1 MMMNSAP
8 SFCRRLAVLCLWLS
22 LLALAPVAPAAINI
36 TYYVSDFGLNSN
48 SVRRVTI
55 TPISKAGDY
64 SGSYLAP
71 TAMLPDSFTNGTAI
85 FSNKVAGYAYMLS
98 LETTFSTTRR
108 TNMFPSALSGNVNG
122 YNYGALLTGFAA
134 DGSVLSWAYYYTT
147 NVTYLIAGSGVT
159 ITTNGSAYT
168 IASTG
173 GGGGGVVAAS
183 SSVGITTNSS
193 VYTPFVTG
201 TLTNAT
207 TGNAATA
214 TLATNLVAGAN
225 ITNATLSSIDNGI
238 LWTNYADAVGAQ
250 YDSEA
255 AGLVFSTDLYSDNF
269 HGGGYGLYGVASGIT
284 NLLASGTSVGWNKGT
299 TGRAT
304 ASFSNFS
311 LDNAGLLY
319 AGGLATDDSTSLT
332 NVPTKWFSS
341 ISAMTNV
348 TGVANQVVYVD
359 SYFGSNVWGGGKF
372 KWENTSATIDNGTV
386 FASAVGGRWRRI
398 DTGYP
403 TNFVFMEWFGVV
415 PNAAIN
421 QYTAAQAA
429 INATPSDLGSCIL
442 PPYGFAVGTSLTWT
456 NRKGCYFGALN
467 SMKTKS
473 SGYRVFPYPVS
484 TIHWMGVSG
493 GTNLVCYDVG
503 HNTFA
508 GFGLDTRIGLN
519 NGDQWTNAAGLLMDV
534 DMYPTHSTTTSANV
548 FDGIYFRERGT
559 NTTLVGQRIA
569 SYNWQNCEFFRWY
582 DCYWQ
587 GGGWN
592 LPEYWVTTTNLGAS
606 KGIQLGGNGGGQN
619 SFNHTMR
626 NCGFD
631 RWQYFIHS
639 SGGQWDITGNYGT
652 AAGAA
657 AYYLNC
663 DGPCYIR
670 GTRDEGD
677 HQFVVSPSTHP
688 VTLSANQI
696 AMTTGMSV
704 ANVCPVD
711 VQNLIAFGNKFQHE
725 ANIPSITNSFNS
737 TGWYYGAHN
746 SFDTTNDALIA
757 SWRFNASFQSHGDF
771 GTLKDNNNIQSG
783 PWKTP
788 SATQETNVVIQRFT
802 DGTSSTMALTMMP
815 SNGVFG
821 VGSYLNNVHF
831 GVYNPDLNKTSFQF
845 GDSVINPRFKLLPS
859 PSGLITELQLLGS
872 NSVWMEFYSG
882 SGSTATRLDI
892 TGASAVNKIHARS
905 GSLKITG
912 TNDTDLLTFGTDYK
926 IKFPY
931 DTNFEVVGPIQCN
944 IIRAT
949 NHITWFTNDAFAS
962 LSATPT
968 RYGQISVVNS
978 GATLYQVTATTNGT
992 LAWASTNQIGSGSG
1006 SSATYGFG
1014 TNTAAASSWTNSANH
1029 VWSGNNTFTSTLIAG
1044 SLQSTLDGSATIW
1057 DHTSFA
1063 GASAGQELFDAFAI
1077 AGNKVFGI
1085 QSQPNDVQQPTNIF
1099 FRVDYPTK
1107 QKYGLGSFATNYI
1120 ANANTAGYTNSR
1132 AAPGIGGT
1140 NNMVA
1145 RVVGTSG
1152 TLEFYNRS
1160 GEYGVTVCGVGVFT
1174 NTISSS
1180 TWHIPIPVNSG
1191 FIIRSGVGVDIQVY
1205 AQ

>member
-415 PNAAIN
+415 PNAAID
-421 QYTAAQAA
+421 QYAGAQAC

-619 SFNHTMR
+619 SFQHYMF
-626 NCGFD
+626 NCGWD
-631 RWQYFIHS
+631 RWMYDIHS
-639 SGGQWDITGNYGT
+639 TGGNWEIDSCKST

-657 AYYLNC
+657 AFYLNG
-663 DGPCYIR
+663 DHPSIIR
-670 GTRDEGD
+670 FADCEGD
-677 HQFVVSPSTHP
+677 RQFLISPGDT
-688 VTLSANQI
+688 VQLVGNRI
-696 AMTTGMSV
+696 AD
-704 ANVCPVD
+704 A
-711 VQNLIAFGNKFQHE
+711 VQAGYTNLPPIDAVKLLAYGNYLQHE
-725 ANIPSITNSFNS
+725 AYIPSLTNSFNS
-737 TGWYYGAHN
+737 TGSYDGAGN

-757 SWRFNASFQSHGDF
+757 SWRFNSAFNSRGDF
-771 GTLKDNNNIQSG
+771 GTLKDHNNIQSG

-788 SATQETNVVIQRFT
+788 SALQGTNIVYQTLTDSATFPVMTLMSSNGGVAIGGYINNVVASLWNKDYATRVHFQIGDPYRTDRFNL
-802 DGTSSTMALTMMP
+802 TSPSSGARTMAQLK
-815 SNGVFG
+815 SDDA
-821 VGSYLNNVHF
+821 SYLQLSTTNTRVDFNTGF
-831 GVYNPDLNKTSFQF
+831 G
-845 GDSVINPRFKLLPS
+845 R
-859 PSGLITELQLLGS
+859 
-872 NSVWMEFYSG
+872 NSIVFVQNYGE
-882 SGSTATRLDI
+882 I
-892 TGASAVNKIHARS
+892 V
-905 GSLKITG
+905 G
-912 TNDTDLLTFGTDYK
+912 TNNQQLVYFGTDYK

-931 DTNFEVVGPIQCN
+931 DTNFEVVGPIQGN

-1044 SLQSTLDGSATIW
+1044 SLQSTLGGSATIW

>member
-8 SFCRRLAVLCLWLS
+8 SFCRRRAVLCLWLS

-250 YDSEA
+250 YDSES
-255 AGLVFSTDLYSDNF
+255 AGLIFNTDLYAENI
-269 HGGGYGLYGVASGIT
+269 HGGIFSGD
-284 NLLASGTSVGWNKGT
+284 GQ
-299 TGRAT
+299 
-304 ASFSNFS
+304 
-311 LDNAGLLY
+311 
-319 AGGLATDDSTSLT
+319 SLT
-332 NVPTKWFSS
+332 NIPSLFYSTIAQLTNASP
-341 ISAMTNV
+341 SA
-348 TGVANQVVYVD
+348 GVIAYVD
-359 SYFGSNVWGGGKF
+359 SYHSNWFGGGWF
-372 KWENTSATIDNGTV
+372 KKEASSATIDNGIV
-386 FASAVGGRWRRI
+386 FAAPSGRWRRM
-398 DTGYP
+398 YPANWP
-403 TNFVFMEWFGVV
+403 TNWVNAEWFGLW
-415 PNAAIN
+415 PNNGANVTWNHADQSAAL
-421 QYTAAQAA
+421 QAA
-429 INATPSDLGSCIL
+429 IDATPLVNGATFTPSFGVTISSPLIISNRSSYFFGGRTPNLASGSRYYPRFDSIINWN
-442 PPYGFAVGTSLTWT
+442 GAT
-456 NRKGCYFGALN
+456 NVPMLK
-467 SMKTKS
+467 
-473 SGYRVFPYPVS
+473 
-484 TIHWMGVSG
+484 IH
-493 GTNLVCYDVG
+493 DVG
-503 HNTFA
+503 HSTFA
-508 GFGLDTRIGLN
+508 NFGLDTRVP
-519 NGDQWTNAAGLLMDV
+519 TSNAAYWSNMATIFMDV
-534 DMYPTHSTTTSANV
+534 DMPAGTTTTTADFFKS
-548 FDGIYFRERGT
+548 IMFRERGT
-559 NTTLVGQRIA
+559 NRSLEGIRIA
-569 SYNWQNCEFFRWY
+569 YTSSANCEFMQFE
-582 DCYWQ
+582 DCQFTGTGANIPNYWMSVTNVGGLYGVRV
-587 GGGWN
+587 GGG
-592 LPEYWVTTTNLGAS
+592 
-606 KGIQLGGNGGGQN
+606 GGGAN
-619 SFNHTMR
+619 SFEHVMR
-626 NCGFD
+626 NCNFYG
-631 RWQYFIHS
+631 WQYNIYS
-639 SGGQWDITGNYGT
+639 DSAGTWDITGNKGT
-652 AAGAA
+652 AAGVA
-657 AYYLNC
+657 AYYLNVT
-663 DGPCYIR
+663 GPSSIR
-670 GTRDEGD
+670 FTRNEGD
-677 HQFVVSPSTHP
+677 RQFVVAPSVHP
-688 VTLSANQI
+688 IYLQGNEPAQSYSLSISNIEA
-696 AMTTGMSV
+696 
-704 ANVCPVD
+704 VD
-711 VQNLIAFGNKFQHE
+711 GVNLILDGNRWN
-725 ANIPSITNSFNS
+725 ADGSGVTRSVTNSFNA
-737 TGWYYGAHN
+737 TGWYVGRNNRFA
-746 SFDTTNDALIA
+746 SSSDALFPAGRFA
-757 SWRFNASFQSHGDF
+757 SGFNSVGDF
-771 GTLKDNNNIQSG
+771 GTTATNAWNAKFPLRTWNDALGAFQNVARFSSYGTPYLELMPEFGQVRVG
-783 PWKTP
+783 PGAP
-788 SATQETNVVIQRFT
+788 SASFSVFDTNSTGVIYRFGDNIKSPRFRGLGNGALSELQT
-802 DGTSSTMALTMMP
+802 FGNTSAWVETSSTNARIDIVSGNAKNT
-815 SNGVFG
+815 
-821 VGSYLNNVHF
+821 
-831 GVYNPDLNKTSFQF
+831 
-845 GDSVINPRFKLLPS
+845 INF
-859 PSGLITELQLLGS
+859 
-872 NSVWMEFYSG
+872 
-882 SGSTATRLDI
+882 
-892 TGASAVNKIHARS
+892 RS
-905 GSLKITG
+905 GYGEITG
-912 TNDTDLLTFGTDYK
+912 TNDVQFAQFGRGGLDYT